1 MRLHH
6 LYPSPNLWL
15 CPGPLQ
21 LCLVLLCLLQR
32 SVQPDLQCVVT
43 ACCLLLSSLHTTHLL
58 RCSRGGRG
66 GGEGERR
73 EEGGERGGMGGGREG
88 EEGGGVYTPTCKHQ
102 KLNDHSLPLRCPTFP
117 PSFLPTFLSATS
129 WASSPSHL
137 LFRLSATC
145 LYLSVCVWCGVCV
158 CVCVFVCVCVCVCV
172 WVREVKHG
180 NSISLPMALCTQTIC
195 LRQPKCSR

>member
-73 EEGGERGGMGGGREG
+73 EERGGEWEEGERGRKGEG
-88 EEGGGVYTPTCKHQ
+88 STHLHVNTKNWMITP
-102 KLNDHSLPLRCPTFP
+102 SLCAVQPSPP
-117 PSFLPTFLSATS
+117 PSFLP
-129 WASSPSHL
+129 SSVPQAEPPAPHTCSSDCL
-137 LFRLSATC
+137 LPACTC
-145 LYLSVCVWCGVCV
+145 LFVSGV
-158 CVCVFVCVCVCVCV
+158 VCVFVCVCLCVCVCV
-172 WVREVKHG
+172 CVCEWER
-180 NSISLPMALCTQTIC
+180 
-195 LRQPKCSR
+195 